1 MEHYYEKIFVL
12 CAYDLWFP
20 FNVAKI
26 SYPFPGYPQNA
37 IVVNFC
43 FAANLG
49 NLW

>member
-1 MEHYYEKIFVL
+1 MKKCLSFVPMIYDSHLIF
-12 CAYDLWFP
+12 
-20 FNVAKI
+20 AKI